1 MTQLQA
7 VILAAGR
14 ARRMRPL
21 SDDTHKALLTV
32 GQTTILAR
40 IVEGLHSIGVRRI
53 TVVTGYRAG
62 DVGAYLDDRFPD
74 GGMRFLENAEYATT
88 NNVVSLAL
96 ALEAIDS
103 ADGDLVLAE
112 CDLLVEPEVF
122 SLLLRPGNVAL
133 VDRYRTGMDGT
144 VVSVSGGVVSA
155 VHPPHTQGPGFV
167 YADKRK
173 TLNLYR
179 FERGFVEKALRP
191 MVRWYAEAVDA
202 GSYYELVLAKLVDL
216 PRQRIAAV
224 EVPPG
229 SWIEVD
235 DPNDLA
241 AARFLF
247 QPDRRSEILDDALG
261 GHWSF
266 EILDFAFM
274 ANRYFPT
281 DGMLAAMGHA
291 LPELVASYGSRQA
304 VVDRKLAWA
313 LGCRPER
320 VRALAGASQAF
331 PWLAEILPAGR
342 VAVPNPTFGEYRRAF
357 PDAVPYDDGPGIDIG
372 VLDRLAAD
380 NDTIVVVNP
389 NNPTGTT
396 LDTADLHAL
405 AARHPETRFLADE
418 SFVAFSGQPS
428 LTERLEHD
436 PLTNVVVLT
445 SLSKVLGVPGLRLGF
460 LYTADPQVRARIDA
474 HLPVWGI
481 GAMSEYLLE
490 LLLKFRP
497 QLEASI
503 ARTVEDR
510 DELGAGLR
518 AIDGVQVVHESGA
531 NFILFT
537 LDGAAAHGARL
548 RALLLARHAIEI
560 KDVSARIAGGRA
572 HLRVAVRTP
581 SDNARLLEAL
591 RQTIPDLDGD

>member
-1 MTQLQA
+1 M
-7 VILAAGR
+7 ILAAGR

-21 SDDTHKALLTV
+21 SDETHKALLTV
-32 GQTTILAR
+32 GETTILER

-53 TVVTGYRAG
+53 TVVTGYRAD
-62 DVGAYLDDRFPD
+62 DVQAYLLDRFPD
-74 GGMRFLENAEYATT
+74 GGLRFLENADYATT

-96 ALEAIDS
+96 ALEAIDI

-133 VDRYRTGMDGT
+133 VDTYRTGMDGT
-144 VVSVSGGVVSA
+144 VVSVVDGFVSA
-155 VHPPHTQGPGFV
+155 VHAPHVQGPGFV

-179 FERGFVEKALRP
+179 FERGFVEGALRP
-191 MVRWYAEAVDA
+191 MVRWYAESVDA

-241 AARFLF
+241 AARFVF
-247 QPDRRSEILDDALG
+247 EPGRRAEILDDALG

-266 EILDFAFM
+266 EILDFSFM

-291 LPELVASYGSRQA
+291 LPELVSSYGSRQA

-313 LGCRPER
+313 LRCRPER

-342 VAVPNPTFGEYRRAF
+342 VAVPAPTFGEYRRAF
-357 PDAVPYDDGPGIDIG
+357 PRCHRVPRPPGHRPRRPRRARGGQRHDRRGEPEQPDRHHARHGGPARACGPAPGDEVPRRRVVRG
-372 VLDRLAAD
+372 VQRPALAHRAPRARPAHERRRPHELEQGARCLRAAPRVRVHGGSGPARPDRCAPSGVGDRRDVRVPARAAAEVPPAARVLDR
-380 NDTIVVVNP
+380 
-389 NNPTGTT
+389 
-396 LDTADLHAL
+396 
-405 AARHPETRFLADE
+405 
-418 SFVAFSGQPS
+418 
-428 LTERLEHD
+428 
-436 PLTNVVVLT
+436 
-445 SLSKVLGVPGLRLGF
+445 
-460 LYTADPQVRARIDA
+460 A
-474 HLPVWGI
+474 HHRG
-481 GAMSEYLLE
+481 S
-490 LLLKFRP
+490 
-497 QLEASI
+497 
-503 ARTVEDR
+503 
-510 DELGAGLR
+510 
-518 AIDGVQVVHESGA
+518 
-531 NFILFT
+531 
-537 LDGAAAHGARL
+537 
-548 RALLLARHAIEI
+548 
-560 KDVSARIAGGRA
+560 
-572 HLRVAVRTP
+572 
-581 SDNARLLEAL
+581 
-591 RQTIPDLDGD
+591 

>member
-1 MTQLQA
+1 MTELQA

-21 SDDTHKALLTV
+21 SDETHKALLTV
-32 GQTTILAR
+32 GETTILER
-40 IVEGLHSIGVRRI
+40 IVEGLHGIGVRRI

-62 DVGAYLDDRFPD
+62 EVRAYLLDRFPD
-74 GGMRFLENAEYATT
+74 GGLQFLENADYATT
-88 NNVVSLAL
+88 NNVVSLAM
-96 ALEAIDS
+96 ALESIDI
-103 ADGDLVLAE
+103 ADGDVVLVE

-133 VDRYRTGMDGT
+133 VDTYRTGMDGT
-144 VVSVSGGVVSA
+144 VVSVSDGFVSA
-155 VHPPHTQGPGFV
+155 VHAPHVQGPGFV

-179 FERGFVEKALRP
+179 FERGFVEGALRP
-191 MVRWYAEAVDA
+191 MVRWYAESVDA

-229 SWIEVD
+229 SWTEVD

-247 QPDRRSEILDDALG
+247 EPDRRSEILDDALG

-266 EILDFAFM
+266 EILDFSFM

-291 LPELVASYGSRQA
+291 LPELVSSYGSRQA

-313 LGCRPER
+313 IRCEPER
-320 VRALAGASQAF
+320 VRALAGASQAY
-331 PWLAEILPAGR
+331 PWLGEILESGR
-342 VAVPNPTFGEYRRAF
+342 VAVPAPTFGEYGRAF
-357 PDAVPYDDGPGIDIG
+357 PGAVDYQDRPGIDLD

-380 NDTIVVVNP
+380 HDTIVVVNP

-405 AARHPETRFLADE
+405 AARHPGTRFLVDE

-428 LTERLEHD
+428 LTERLERD
-436 PLTNVVVLT
+436 PLTNVVVLA
-445 SLSKVLGVPGLRLGF
+445 SLSKVLGVSGLRLGF
-460 LYTADPQVRARIDA
+460 LYTADPDVLARIDA
-474 HLPVWGI
+474 HLPVWAI

-497 QLEASI
+497 QLESSI
-503 ARTVEDR
+503 ARTIEDR
-510 DELGAGLR
+510 EELRAGLR
-518 AIDGVQVVHESGA
+518 AIDGVEIVHESGA
-531 NFILFT
+531 NFVLFT
-537 LDGAAAHGARL
+537 LRAAAVEGERL
-548 RALLLARHAIEI
+548 RALLLARDAIEI
-560 KDVSARIAGGRA
+560 KDVSARLADGRA

-581 SDNARLLEAL
+581 ADNARLLAAL
-591 RQTIPDLDGD
+591 TRTIPDL

>member
-1 MTQLQA
+1 
-7 VILAAGR
+7 
-14 ARRMRPL
+14 MRPL

-32 GQTTILAR
+32 GETTILGR
-40 IVEGLHSIGVRRI
+40 IVEGLHGIGVRRI
-53 TVVTGYRAG
+53 TVVTGYRA
-62 DVGAYLDDRFPD
+62 DEVRAYLLDRFPD
-74 GGMRFLENAEYATT
+74 GGLRFLENADYLTT

-96 ALEAIDS
+96 ALEAIDI

-133 VDRYRTGMDGT
+133 VDTYRTGMDGT
-144 VVSVSGGVVSA
+144 VVSVSDGVVSA
-155 VHPPHTQGPGFV
+155 VHAPHVQGPGFV

-179 FERGFVEKALRP
+179 FERAFVEGALRP

-247 QPDRRSEILDDALG
+247 EPDRRAEILDDTLG

-266 EILDFAFM
+266 EILDFGFM

-281 DGMLAAMGHA
+281 DAMLAAMGHA
-291 LPELVASYGSRQA
+291 LPELVAGYGSRQA

-313 LGCRPER
+313 LGCRPDR

-331 PWLAEILPAGR
+331 PWLAEIVPAGR
-342 VAVPNPTFGEYRRAF
+342 VAMPDPTFGEYRRAF
-357 PDAVPYDDGPGIDIG
+357 PGAALYPDLPGIDLAG
-372 VLDRLAAD
+372 LDLLAAE
-380 NDTIVVVNP
+380 NDTVVVVNP

-405 AARHPETRFLADE
+405 AARHPGTLFLVDE
-418 SFVAFSGQPS
+418 SFAAFSGQLS
-428 LTERLEHD
+428 LTERLERH

-445 SLSKVLGVPGLRLGF
+445 SLSKALGVPGLRLGF
-460 LYTADPQVRARIDA
+460 LYTADAKVRARIDA

-481 GAMSEYLLE
+481 GSMSEYLLE

-497 QLEASI
+497 QLKASI
-503 ARTVEDR
+503 ARTVQDR
-510 DELGAGLR
+510 EALSAGLR
-518 AIDGVQVVHESGA
+518 AIDGVHVVHASGA

-537 LDGAAAHGARL
+537 LGVAAAHGARL
-548 RALLLARHAIEI
+548 RALLLARYAIEI
-560 KDVSARIAGGRA
+560 KDVSARIPDGRA

-581 SDNARLLEAL
+581 ADNARLLDAL
-591 RQTIPDLDGD
+591 RRAIPDLCGAQPG

>member
-1 MTQLQA
+1 MTELQA

-32 GQTTILAR
+32 GETTILER
-40 IVEGLHSIGVRRI
+40 IVEGLHGIGVRRI

-62 DVGAYLDDRFPD
+62 EVRAYLLDRFPD
-74 GGMRFLENAEYATT
+74 GGLRFLENAEYATT
-88 NNVVSLAL
+88 NNVVSLSL
-96 ALEAIDS
+96 ALEAIDI

-133 VDRYRTGMDGT
+133 VDTFRTGMDGT
-144 VVSVSGGVVSA
+144 VVSVSDGVVSA
-155 VHPPHTQGPGFV
+155 VHAPHVQGPGFV

-179 FERGFVEKALRP
+179 FERGFVEGALRP
-191 MVRWYAEAVDA
+191 MVRWYAESVDA

-247 QPDRRSEILDDALG
+247 EPDRRSEILDGVLG

-266 EILDFAFM
+266 DILDFSFM

-291 LPELVASYGSRQA
+291 LPELVSSYGSRQA
-304 VVDRKLAWA
+304 VVDQKLAWA
-313 LGCRPER
+313 IGCRPDR

-342 VAVPNPTFGEYRRAF
+342 VAVPAPTFGEYRRAF
-357 PDAVPYDDGPGIDIG
+357 PDADLYHDLPGIDLG
-372 VLDRLAAD
+372 ALDLLAAN

-389 NNPTGTT
+389 NNPTATT

-405 AARHPETRFLADE
+405 AARHPGTRFLVDE

-428 LTERLEHD
+428 LTARLEHD
-436 PLTNVVVLT
+436 PLANVVVIE

-460 LYTADPQVRARIDA
+460 LYTADPEVRARIDA

-481 GAMSEYLLE
+481 GAMSEFLLE

-503 ARTVEDR
+503 ARTIQDR
-510 DELGAGLR
+510 EELRAGLR
-518 AIDGVQVVHESGA
+518 AIDGVQTVHESGA
-531 NFILFT
+531 NFVLLT
-537 LDGAAAHGARL
+537 LGGAAALGARL
-548 RALLLARHAIEI
+548 RAVLLAREAIEI
-560 KDVSARIAGGRA
+560 KDVSARFADGRA
-572 HLRVAVRTP
+572 RVRVAVRTP
-581 SDNARLLEAL
+581 PDNARLVEAL
-591 RQTIPDLDGD
+591 TRTVPELWG